1 MKTADIEKRLAN
13 AISNEVPDVLDS
25 VLSKCE
31 TQEQNVIELDRY
43 KNKPK
48 NNAWVKSLCATAAA
62 LALIVG
68 GYFGIGQYQAAYAV
82 ESVVT
87 LDVNPSV
94 KLEVNNAEKVISATG
109 INEDGDS
116 VLNEIEQDGENLEGK
131 SLEIAVKVLIN
142 AMVEE
147 CYLSKQSNSILVTVN
162 NSDTEKSAKIES
174 QLLLSVDNALSE
186 NGIDGAIL
194 AQSGTIEEK
203 TAALAEKYGISEGKA
218 SFIEKI
224 IAKSPKLSFDD
235 LATLKIND
243 LTLLAEKWFGEM
255 DKLTIIGTPS
265 DSGFVSSESAI
276 ESACAD
282 ANISIGDSAE
292 IGSSIQIEDG
302 KLVYDV
308 SVKTGTM
315 VYDYV
320 IDAKTGEIINWVSK
334 LIESGNTITG
344 QTDDTGGVTDSSQ
357 TDTGDNSN
365 TPITDAEQIIDG
377 IFDLIEGAT
386 D

>member
-1 MKTADIEKRLAN
+1 
-13 AISNEVPDVLDS
+13 
-25 VLSKCE
+25 
-31 TQEQNVIELDRY
+31 
-43 KNKPK
+43 
-48 NNAWVKSLCATAAA
+48 
-62 LALIVG
+62 
-68 GYFGIGQYQAAYAV
+68 
-82 ESVVT
+82 
-87 LDVNPSV
+87 
-94 KLEVNNAEKVISATG
+94 
-109 INEDGDS
+109 
-116 VLNEIEQDGENLEGK
+116 
-131 SLEIAVKVLIN
+131 
-142 AMVEE
+142 MVEE

-194 AQSGTIEEK
+194 AQSGSLEES
-203 TAALAEKYGISEGKA
+203 TAELAEKYGISEGKA

-292 IGSSIQIEDG
+292 IGSSIQIEMESS
-302 KLVYDV
+302 VYDV
-308 SVKTGTM
+308 SVKTGTT
-315 VYDYV
+315 VYDYI
-320 IDAKTGEIINWVSK
+320 IDANQVKS
-334 LIESGNTITG
+334 
-344 QTDDTGGVTDSSQ
+344 
-357 TDTGDNSN
+357 
-365 TPITDAEQIIDG
+365 
-377 IFDLIEGAT
+377 
-386 D
+386 

>member
-1 MKTADIEKRLAN
+1 M
-13 AISNEVPDVLDS
+13 
-25 VLSKCE
+25 
-31 TQEQNVIELDRY
+31 
-43 KNKPK
+43 
-48 NNAWVKSLCATAAA
+48 
-62 LALIVG
+62 
-68 GYFGIGQYQAAYAV
+68 
-82 ESVVT
+82 
-87 LDVNPSV
+87 
-94 KLEVNNAEKVISATG
+94 
-109 INEDGDS
+109 
-116 VLNEIEQDGENLEGK
+116 
-131 SLEIAVKVLIN
+131 KVLIN

-194 AQSGTIEEK
+194 AQSGSLEES
-203 TAALAEKYGISEGKA
+203 TAELAEKYGISEGKA

-292 IGSSIQIEDG
+292 IGSSIQIEMESS
-302 KLVYDV
+302 VYDV
-308 SVKTGTM
+308 SVKTGTT
-315 VYDYV
+315 VYDYI
-320 IDAKTGEIINWVSK
+320 IDANQVKS
-334 LIESGNTITG
+334 
-344 QTDDTGGVTDSSQ
+344 
-357 TDTGDNSN
+357 
-365 TPITDAEQIIDG
+365 
-377 IFDLIEGAT
+377 
-386 D
+386 